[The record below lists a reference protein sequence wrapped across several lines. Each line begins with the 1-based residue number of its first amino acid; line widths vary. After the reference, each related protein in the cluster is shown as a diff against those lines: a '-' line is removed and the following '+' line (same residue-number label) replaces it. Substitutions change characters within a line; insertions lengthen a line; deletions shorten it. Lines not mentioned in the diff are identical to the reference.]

1 MSIRTESTDERPEI
15 TDLPALL
22 RRSARTYANQA
33 AVLSNQGPLTFAAF
47 DRMSERVAA
56 YLASHGIEKG
66 DRVAL
71 FCVNCVE
78 FAIAYLGIL
87 KAGATVV
94 PVNVLL
100 RPVEIQFILNDAGA
114 RALIYHDSFEESA
127 SIVRQEMGSLTV
139 SITLGASRPGV
150 IAWNEVLACEKP
162 LARIAFDPGND
173 LAVILYTS
181 GTTGKPKGAML
192 SHANLSANVWS
203 VLKVLRWRPGG
214 EVIVLVLPMFHAF
227 AATVGMLSSLAHG
240 CAFVP
245 MTRFEPVQVLNRI
258 AATRATIFLGVPSMY
273 SLLLRVDD
281 DQTGLFQSIR
291 YCVSGG
297 AALPVSVLQQFESKF
312 GTRIYEGDGPTECS
326 PVTCLNPVDGETRPG
341 TVGLAIPGVE
351 MQVVDDNGTRVV
363 TGEVGEIAVRGPN
376 VMRGYWH
383 LPEASAEV
391 MRDGWLLTGDLGSE
405 DQDGYFSI
413 VDRKKDLVIV
423 NGMNVYPRIIEE
435 VLYRLEGILEAA
447 VIGEP
452 HPTHGEIPVAYVVV
466 AEGSGLDETAIR
478 RWCREHLGRY
488 QIPRKFHRVSELPK
502 NASGKILKRELSRKG
517 EIERGFDSS
526 GHDGADTEDLN

>member
-1 MSIRTESTDERPEI
+1 MG
-15 TDLPALL
+15 
-22 RRSARTYANQA
+22 AN
-33 AVLSNQGPLTFAAF
+33 P
-47 DRMSERVAA
+47 
-56 YLASHGIEKG
+56 
-66 DRVAL
+66 
-71 FCVNCVE
+71 
-78 FAIAYLGIL
+78 
-87 KAGATVV
+87 
-94 PVNVLL
+94 
-100 RPVEIQFILNDAGA
+100 
-114 RALIYHDSFEESA
+114 
-127 SIVRQEMGSLTV
+127 
-139 SITLGASRPGV
+139 PGV
-150 IAWNEVLACEKP
+150 IAWSEVLACEQP
-162 LARIAFDPGND
+162 LPRIEFDPCND

-181 GTTGKPKGAML
+181 GTTGRPKGAML

-203 VLKVLRWRPGG
+203 VLSILRWRPGH
-214 EVIVLVLPMFHAF
+214 EVILLILPMFHAF
-227 AATVGMLSSLAHG
+227 AATVGMLASLAHG

-258 AATRATIFLGVPSMY
+258 AATGATIFLGVPSMY
-273 SLLLRVDD
+273 SLLLRVDHD
-281 DQTGLFQSIR
+281 KTGLFKSIR

-326 PVTCLNPVDGETRPG
+326 PVTCLNPIDGETRPG

-351 MQVVDDNGTRVV
+351 MKVVDENGARVA

-376 VMRGYWH
+376 VMRGYWRQ
-383 LPEASAEV
+383 PEQTAEV

-405 DQDGYFSI
+405 DRDSYFSI

-435 VLYRLEGILEAA
+435 VLYRLKGIREAA

-466 AEGSGLDETAIR
+466 EQESGLQETAIR
-478 RWCREHLGRY
+478 AWCREHLGRY
-488 QIPRKFHRVSELPK
+488 QIPRKFHLLSELPK
-502 NASGKILKRELSRKG
+502 NASGKILKRELCRKG

-526 GHDGADTEDLN
+526 GDQPVDNED

>member
-1 MSIRTESTDERPEI
+1 MDEKPEI
-15 TDLPALL
+15 IDLPALI
-22 RRSARTYANQA
+22 RRSARTFAKQA
-33 AVLSNQGPLTFAAF
+33 AVLSNEGPVTFAEI
-47 DRMSERVAA
+47 DQMSERVGA
-56 YLASHGIEKG
+56 YLACRGIEKG

-71 FCVNCVE
+71 YCMNCAE

-87 KAGATVV
+87 KAGAAVV

-100 RPVEIQFILNDAGA
+100 RPVEIQFILSDAA
-114 RALIYHDSFEESA
+114 VRAIIYHDAFEEAA
-127 SIVRQEMGSLTV
+127 SIVRQGVDSLRV
-139 SITLGASRPGV
+139 SIALGTSRSGAIP
-150 IAWNEVLACEKP
+150 WNEVLACEKP

-181 GTTGKPKGAML
+181 GTTGRPKGAML

-203 VLKVLRWRPGG
+203 VLQALKWRPGR
-214 EVIVLVLPMFHAF
+214 EVILLVLPMFHAF
-227 AATVGMLSSLAHG
+227 AATVGMLSALARG

-245 MTRFEPVQVLNRI
+245 MTRFEPLQVLNRI

-281 DQTGLFQSIR
+281 DKTGLFQSIR

-326 PVTCLNPVDGETRPG
+326 PVTCLNPVDGEARPG

-351 MQVVDDNGTRVV
+351 MKVVDENGIRVA

-376 VMRGYWH
+376 VMRGYWN
-383 LPEASAEV
+383 LPQESAAV
-391 MRDGWLLTGDLGSE
+391 MRDGWFLTGDLGSE
-405 DQDGYFSI
+405 DPDGYFSI

-423 NGMNVYPRIIEE
+423 NGMNVYPRMIEE
-435 VLYRLEGILEAA
+435 VLYRFEGIREAA

-452 HPTHGEIPVAYVVV
+452 HSTHGEIPVAYVVAADGAGL
-466 AEGSGLDETAIR
+466 AETEIR
-478 RWCREHLGRY
+478 RWCQEHLGRY
-488 QIPRKFHRVSELPK
+488 QVPRKFYLVTELPK
-502 NASGKILKRELSRKG
+502 NAAGKILKRELSRKG

-526 GHDGADTEDLN
+526 SL